1 MNINPELEFVEE
13 TLATCKFAQR
23 LSSIERV
30 DVMRNKE
37 INIRA
42 LVKKLKAENV
52 RLNEALEKSREDSAS
67 TVDAEPRSIGPIEMG
82 QLRSAADTF
91 LAPDDPQPNFSLYD
105 LAQAHAFIHLVRD
118 RFCRVSARLDES
130 LGRERAGQEKLE
142 EMRGVLKRAE
152 DSLLQ
157 LRHDYLQRQKREAS
171 DACF

>member
-23 LSSIERV
+23 LSSINTV

-52 RLNEALEKSREDSAS
+52 RLNEALEKAGKTVHQQWMPSRADRAH
-67 TVDAEPRSIGPIEMG
+67 EMG

-91 LAPDDPQPNFSLYD
+91 LAPDDPQPNFRCTIRSGTRLYIWFVIAFAGSA
-105 LAQAHAFIHLVRD
+105 LA
-118 RFCRVSARLDES
+118 STS
-130 LGRERAGQEKLE
+130 LGRG
-142 EMRGVLKRAE
+142 RGRKT
-152 DSLLQ
+152 
-157 LRHDYLQRQKREAS
+157 
-171 DACF
+171 